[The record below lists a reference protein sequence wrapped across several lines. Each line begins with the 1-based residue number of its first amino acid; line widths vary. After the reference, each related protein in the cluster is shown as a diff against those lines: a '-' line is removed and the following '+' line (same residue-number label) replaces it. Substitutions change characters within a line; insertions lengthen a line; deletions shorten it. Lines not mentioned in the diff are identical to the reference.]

1 MIGIVCVMQIVIQ
14 LFVRLNSTLK
24 KSFKM
29 LKVYEFILTKEGQS
43 WLNLLSGML
52 ENDRSI

>member
-1 MIGIVCVMQIVIQ
+1 MIGIVYVMQIVIQ